1 MTGVSGALGLYV
13 PGDSP
18 LHRLD
23 PRVKL
28 TLLALWTACLFSV
41 RRWWLLLAVAA
52 ALYALGRATG
62 LSAVRVLRGLA
73 PLAVALAVVVLAGA
87 LRFDGTGEW
96 SLAGSFGV
104 SSAGLAGG
112 VLQVAR
118 IVLMVWSSALVTAST
133 SPAALNEALLGML
146 APLRSLHL
154 PVDSLATVA
163 SLALRFVPVVHE
175 QLERVRDAQRAR
187 GARVGEGGPVRK
199 VLSWVPVL
207 IPLCVGLFRRSEA
220 LGRAMEARCYRSVG
234 RTGLVVLRLRPTDV
248 AVLAAGAVLAAVCVW
263 C

>member
-62 LSAVRVLRGLA
+62 LSA
-73 PLAVALAVVVLAGA
+73 
-87 LRFDGTGEW
+87 
-96 SLAGSFGV
+96 
-104 SSAGLAGG
+104 
-112 VLQVAR
+112 
-118 IVLMVWSSALVTAST
+118 
-133 SPAALNEALLGML
+133 EALLGML

-163 SLALRFVPVVHE
+163 SLALQFVPVVHE

-248 AVLAAGAVLAAVCVW
+248 AVLAAGTVLAAVCVW

>member
-1 MTGVSGALGLYV
+1 MTGVPGAMGLYV

-18 LHRLD
+18 LHCLD

-28 TLLALWTACLFSV
+28 TLLALWTVCLFSV
-41 RRWWLLLAVAA
+41 GRWWLLLAVGVV
-52 ALYALGRATG
+52 LYALGRAAG
-62 LSAVRVLRGLA
+62 LPVRRVLRGLA
-73 PLAVALAVVVLAGA
+73 PLALALALVVLAGA
-87 LRFDGTGEW
+87 LRFDGTGDW
-96 SLAGSFGV
+96 LLAGSFGI
-104 SSAGLAGG
+104 SLTGLADG
-112 VLQVAR
+112 VLQVVR
-118 IVLMVWSSALVTAST
+118 IVLMVWLSVLATAST

-146 APLRSLHL
+146 APLRALHL

-163 SLALRFVPVVHE
+163 SLALRFVPVVHG

-220 LGRAMEARCYRSVG
+220 LGRAMEARCYRGAG
-234 RTGLVVLRLRPTDV
+234 RTSLVVLRLRPTDV